1 MCQILVLLTGCASF
15 DVFCD
20 PSFCTR
26 LEVFPVDASDCF
38 ILSWVSVDGSFMP
51 YVH

>member
-1 MCQILVLLTGCASF
+1 VCQILVLLTGCTPF

-20 PSFCTR
+20 PSSCAWPN
-26 LEVFPVDASDCF
+26 VFPIDASDCF
-38 ILSWVSVDGSFMP
+38 IPSRVSVDGTFMP